1 MENVEKSLL
10 EKMVLAPYV
19 QKSTALQGKYRFVG
33 GNQFRHAISTFGI
46 LLDYHCLDPVV
57 LKASFI
63 HDLFED
69 TKGTLPEEIINLDSD
84 GKAVYDLVMEVTRQ
98 KSETKDQ
105 FLERILTKG
114 SRRAKLLKCADR
126 ISNLTD
132 LHSDIFDKNYILKYM
147 DETKRWVVPM
157 AEEVNRDMLIEIKDI
172 MRRRE
177 VNLHFT
183 HHFWPMKRTNE

>member
-1 MENVEKSLL
+1 MENAEKYLL
-10 EKMVLAPYV
+10 ERMVLAPYV

-57 LKASFI
+57 LKASFV

-69 TKGTLPEEIINLDSD
+69 TKGTSPEEIINLDSD
-84 GKAVYDLVMEVTRQ
+84 GKQVYDLVMEVTRT
-98 KSETKDQ
+98 KDETKEQ
-105 FLERILTKG
+105 FLERILLKG

-132 LHSDIFDKNYILKYM
+132 LHSDIFDKNYILKYI
-147 DETKRWVVPM
+147 DETKKWIIPM
-157 AEEVNRDMLIEIKDI
+157 AEEVNQDMLFEIRDI
-172 MRRRE
+172 IRRRE
-177 VNLHFT
+177 INIGFA
-183 HHFWPMKRTNE
+183 HHLWPMKRVKE